1 MSELEDES
9 SSICAAAPS
18 LPKEEEEE
26 EEDEEEE
33 SRASADHQ
41 HHVQASLQTPSSI
54 LGYEWQA
61 LLRAYEKA
69 YEKVP
74 YQELALLRALQV
86 APQSSATVT
95 ASHSLV

>member
-26 EEDEEEE
+26 EEEEEE